1 MIEVHHLTKRYGA
14 HLAVEDLSFTVEQG
28 TVYGLLGPNG
38 AGKSTT
44 MNILTGYISASD
56 GAVSI
61 DGHDI
66 LEEAEAAKA
75 CVGYLPEQPP
85 LYLDMTAKEYLE
97 FAARL
102 KKVPRDQ
109 RAAQVE
115 RAMERTGVSPVSGR
129 HSRNLSKGYR
139 QRGGLAAAL
148 LGDPKVVILDEP
160 TVGLDP
166 AQVIEIRALITEL
179 GKDHTVILSSHIL
192 SEVSAL
198 CDQVLIIDKGHLV
211 AQGTPEE
218 LARRLEGGR
227 LVHLTALGEEST
239 VAAIL
244 RSVPG
249 VDEVR
254 TRAENGRVDAEV
266 TSGGDRDVRAEVSVA
281 LVQGGCPLLA
291 LGAETLSLEDVC
303 LLLTSPVSIPG
314 IVMGKYLS
322 LLAMFAVPLGVYA
335 LYPLLMKALGAAN
348 FAASYSGLL
357 AYFFLGAALIAVCMY
372 LSTLTENQIVAA
384 LSGFGVLLVCYLMPA
399 IQTLFTAGSSLALV
413 VFAIILG
420 AASLIIGLRSRSLVL
435 GGGVFAVGC
444 IALAVLFSVRSAALT
459 TAFSAVLGALALF
472 EPFLNFVN
480 GLFDVTALVYYAG
493 VAGLFL
499 FLTGQALEKRRW
511 N

>member
-1 MIEVHHLTKRYGA
+1 MTAIFLREFKGYFNSMLGWVLTGVMLLFGGLYFT
-14 HLAVEDLSFTVEQG
+14 AVNLQGGYTDLSYTLYSFIIV
-28 TVYGLLGPNG
+28 LL
-38 AGKSTT
+38 
-44 MNILTGYISASD
+44 IF
-56 GAVSI
+56 V
-61 DGHDI
+61 
-66 LEEAEAAKA
+66 
-75 CVGYLPEQPP
+75 
-85 LYLDMTAKEYLE
+85 
-97 FAARL
+97 
-102 KKVPRDQ
+102 
-109 RAAQVE
+109 
-115 RAMERTGVSPVSGR
+115 
-129 HSRNLSKGYR
+129 
-139 QRGGLAAAL
+139 
-148 LGDPKVVILDEP
+148 
-160 TVGLDP
+160 
-166 AQVIEIRALITEL
+166 
-179 GKDHTVILSSHIL
+179 
-192 SEVSAL
+192 
-198 CDQVLIIDKGHLV
+198 
-211 AQGTPEE
+211 
-218 LARRLEGGR
+218 
-227 LVHLTALGEEST
+227 
-239 VAAIL
+239 
-244 RSVPG
+244 
-249 VDEVR
+249 
-254 TRAENGRVDAEV
+254 
-266 TSGGDRDVRAEVSVA
+266 
-281 LVQGGCPLLA
+281 PLLCMRSF
-291 LGAETLSLEDVC
+291 AEEKRSRTDQ
-303 LLLTSPVSIPG
+303 LLLTSPMSIPG

>member
-1 MIEVHHLTKRYGA
+1 MTAIFLREFKGYFNSMLGWVLTGVMLLFGGLYFT
-14 HLAVEDLSFTVEQG
+14 AVNLQGGYTDLSYTLYSFIIV
-28 TVYGLLGPNG
+28 LL
-38 AGKSTT
+38 
-44 MNILTGYISASD
+44 IF
-56 GAVSI
+56 V
-61 DGHDI
+61 
-66 LEEAEAAKA
+66 
-75 CVGYLPEQPP
+75 
-85 LYLDMTAKEYLE
+85 
-97 FAARL
+97 
-102 KKVPRDQ
+102 
-109 RAAQVE
+109 
-115 RAMERTGVSPVSGR
+115 
-129 HSRNLSKGYR
+129 
-139 QRGGLAAAL
+139 
-148 LGDPKVVILDEP
+148 
-160 TVGLDP
+160 
-166 AQVIEIRALITEL
+166 
-179 GKDHTVILSSHIL
+179 
-192 SEVSAL
+192 
-198 CDQVLIIDKGHLV
+198 
-211 AQGTPEE
+211 
-218 LARRLEGGR
+218 
-227 LVHLTALGEEST
+227 
-239 VAAIL
+239 
-244 RSVPG
+244 
-249 VDEVR
+249 
-254 TRAENGRVDAEV
+254 
-266 TSGGDRDVRAEVSVA
+266 
-281 LVQGGCPLLA
+281 PLLCMRSF
-291 LGAETLSLEDVC
+291 AEEKRSRTDQ

-384 LSGFGVLLVCYLMPA
+384 LSGFGVLLVGYLMPA

>member
-1 MIEVHHLTKRYGA
+1 MTAIFLREFKGYFN
-14 HLAVEDLSFTVEQG
+14 SM
-28 TVYGLLGPNG
+28 LGWV
-38 AGKSTT
+38 
-44 MNILTGYISASD
+44 LTG
-56 GAVSI
+56 VM
-61 DGHDI
+61 
-66 LEEAEAAKA
+66 L
-75 CVGYLPEQPP
+75 L
-85 LYLDMTAKEYLE
+85 
-97 FAARL
+97 F
-102 KKVPRDQ
+102 
-109 RAAQVE
+109 
-115 RAMERTGVSPVSGR
+115 
-129 HSRNLSKGYR
+129 
-139 QRGGLAAAL
+139 GGLYF
-148 LGDPKVVILDEP
+148 
-160 TVGLDP
+160 
-166 AQVIEIRALITEL
+166 
-179 GKDHTVILSSHIL
+179 
-192 SEVSAL
+192 
-198 CDQVLIIDKGHLV
+198 
-211 AQGTPEE
+211 
-218 LARRLEGGR
+218 
-227 LVHLTALGEEST
+227 TAVNL
-239 VAAIL
+239 
-244 RSVPG
+244 
-249 VDEVR
+249 
-254 TRAENGRVDAEV
+254 
-266 TSGGDRDVRAEVSVA
+266 
-281 LVQGGCPLLA
+281 QGGYTGLSYTLYSFIIVLLIFVPLLCMRSF
-291 LGAETLSLEDVC
+291 AEEKRSRTDQ

>member
-1 MIEVHHLTKRYGA
+1 MTAIFLREFKGYFNSMLGWVLTGVMLLFGGLYFT
-14 HLAVEDLSFTVEQG
+14 AVNLQGGYTDLSYTLYSFIIV
-28 TVYGLLGPNG
+28 LL
-38 AGKSTT
+38 
-44 MNILTGYISASD
+44 IF
-56 GAVSI
+56 V
-61 DGHDI
+61 
-66 LEEAEAAKA
+66 
-75 CVGYLPEQPP
+75 
-85 LYLDMTAKEYLE
+85 
-97 FAARL
+97 
-102 KKVPRDQ
+102 
-109 RAAQVE
+109 
-115 RAMERTGVSPVSGR
+115 
-129 HSRNLSKGYR
+129 
-139 QRGGLAAAL
+139 
-148 LGDPKVVILDEP
+148 
-160 TVGLDP
+160 
-166 AQVIEIRALITEL
+166 
-179 GKDHTVILSSHIL
+179 
-192 SEVSAL
+192 
-198 CDQVLIIDKGHLV
+198 
-211 AQGTPEE
+211 
-218 LARRLEGGR
+218 
-227 LVHLTALGEEST
+227 
-239 VAAIL
+239 
-244 RSVPG
+244 
-249 VDEVR
+249 
-254 TRAENGRVDAEV
+254 
-266 TSGGDRDVRAEVSVA
+266 
-281 LVQGGCPLLA
+281 PLLCMRSF
-291 LGAETLSLEDVC
+291 AEEKRSRTDQ

-322 LLAMFAVPLGVYA
+322 LLAMFVVPLGVYA

-420 AASLIIGLRSRSLVL
+420 AASLIIGLHSRSLVL

>member
-1 MIEVHHLTKRYGA
+1 MTAIFLREFKGYFNSMLGWVLTGVMLLFGGLYFT
-14 HLAVEDLSFTVEQG
+14 AVNLQGGYTDLSYTLYSFIIV
-28 TVYGLLGPNG
+28 LL
-38 AGKSTT
+38 
-44 MNILTGYISASD
+44 IF
-56 GAVSI
+56 V
-61 DGHDI
+61 
-66 LEEAEAAKA
+66 
-75 CVGYLPEQPP
+75 
-85 LYLDMTAKEYLE
+85 
-97 FAARL
+97 
-102 KKVPRDQ
+102 
-109 RAAQVE
+109 
-115 RAMERTGVSPVSGR
+115 
-129 HSRNLSKGYR
+129 
-139 QRGGLAAAL
+139 
-148 LGDPKVVILDEP
+148 
-160 TVGLDP
+160 
-166 AQVIEIRALITEL
+166 
-179 GKDHTVILSSHIL
+179 
-192 SEVSAL
+192 
-198 CDQVLIIDKGHLV
+198 
-211 AQGTPEE
+211 
-218 LARRLEGGR
+218 
-227 LVHLTALGEEST
+227 
-239 VAAIL
+239 
-244 RSVPG
+244 
-249 VDEVR
+249 
-254 TRAENGRVDAEV
+254 
-266 TSGGDRDVRAEVSVA
+266 
-281 LVQGGCPLLA
+281 PLLCMRSF
-291 LGAETLSLEDVC
+291 AEEKRSRTDQ

-444 IALAVLFSVRSAALT
+444 IALAVLFNVRSAALT

>member
-1 MIEVHHLTKRYGA
+1 MTAIFLREFKGYFNSMLGWVLTGVMLLFGGLYFT
-14 HLAVEDLSFTVEQG
+14 AVNLQGGYTDLSYTLYSFIIV
-28 TVYGLLGPNG
+28 LL
-38 AGKSTT
+38 
-44 MNILTGYISASD
+44 IF
-56 GAVSI
+56 V
-61 DGHDI
+61 
-66 LEEAEAAKA
+66 
-75 CVGYLPEQPP
+75 
-85 LYLDMTAKEYLE
+85 
-97 FAARL
+97 
-102 KKVPRDQ
+102 
-109 RAAQVE
+109 
-115 RAMERTGVSPVSGR
+115 
-129 HSRNLSKGYR
+129 
-139 QRGGLAAAL
+139 
-148 LGDPKVVILDEP
+148 
-160 TVGLDP
+160 
-166 AQVIEIRALITEL
+166 
-179 GKDHTVILSSHIL
+179 
-192 SEVSAL
+192 
-198 CDQVLIIDKGHLV
+198 
-211 AQGTPEE
+211 
-218 LARRLEGGR
+218 
-227 LVHLTALGEEST
+227 
-239 VAAIL
+239 
-244 RSVPG
+244 
-249 VDEVR
+249 
-254 TRAENGRVDAEV
+254 
-266 TSGGDRDVRAEVSVA
+266 
-281 LVQGGCPLLA
+281 PLLCMRSF
-291 LGAETLSLEDVC
+291 AEEKRSRTDQ

-357 AYFFLGAALIAVCMY
+357 AYFFLGAALITVCMY

-444 IALAVLFSVRSAALT
+444 IALTVLFSVRSAALT

>member
-1 MIEVHHLTKRYGA
+1 MTAIFLREFKGYFNSMLGWVLTGVMLLFGGL
-14 HLAVEDLSFTVEQG
+14 HFTAVNLQGGYTDLSYTLYSFIIV
-28 TVYGLLGPNG
+28 LL
-38 AGKSTT
+38 
-44 MNILTGYISASD
+44 IF
-56 GAVSI
+56 V
-61 DGHDI
+61 
-66 LEEAEAAKA
+66 
-75 CVGYLPEQPP
+75 
-85 LYLDMTAKEYLE
+85 
-97 FAARL
+97 
-102 KKVPRDQ
+102 
-109 RAAQVE
+109 
-115 RAMERTGVSPVSGR
+115 
-129 HSRNLSKGYR
+129 
-139 QRGGLAAAL
+139 
-148 LGDPKVVILDEP
+148 
-160 TVGLDP
+160 
-166 AQVIEIRALITEL
+166 
-179 GKDHTVILSSHIL
+179 
-192 SEVSAL
+192 
-198 CDQVLIIDKGHLV
+198 
-211 AQGTPEE
+211 
-218 LARRLEGGR
+218 
-227 LVHLTALGEEST
+227 
-239 VAAIL
+239 
-244 RSVPG
+244 
-249 VDEVR
+249 
-254 TRAENGRVDAEV
+254 
-266 TSGGDRDVRAEVSVA
+266 
-281 LVQGGCPLLA
+281 PLLCMRSF
-291 LGAETLSLEDVC
+291 AEEKRSRTDQ

-348 FAASYSGLL
+348 FTASYSGLL

>member
-1 MIEVHHLTKRYGA
+1 MTAIFLREFKGYFNSMLGWVLTGVMLLFGGLYFT
-14 HLAVEDLSFTVEQG
+14 AVNLQGGYTDLSYTLYSFIIV
-28 TVYGLLGPNG
+28 LL
-38 AGKSTT
+38 
-44 MNILTGYISASD
+44 IF
-56 GAVSI
+56 V
-61 DGHDI
+61 
-66 LEEAEAAKA
+66 
-75 CVGYLPEQPP
+75 
-85 LYLDMTAKEYLE
+85 
-97 FAARL
+97 
-102 KKVPRDQ
+102 
-109 RAAQVE
+109 
-115 RAMERTGVSPVSGR
+115 
-129 HSRNLSKGYR
+129 
-139 QRGGLAAAL
+139 
-148 LGDPKVVILDEP
+148 
-160 TVGLDP
+160 
-166 AQVIEIRALITEL
+166 
-179 GKDHTVILSSHIL
+179 
-192 SEVSAL
+192 
-198 CDQVLIIDKGHLV
+198 
-211 AQGTPEE
+211 
-218 LARRLEGGR
+218 
-227 LVHLTALGEEST
+227 
-239 VAAIL
+239 
-244 RSVPG
+244 
-249 VDEVR
+249 
-254 TRAENGRVDAEV
+254 
-266 TSGGDRDVRAEVSVA
+266 
-281 LVQGGCPLLA
+281 PLLCMRSF
-291 LGAETLSLEDVC
+291 AEEKRSRTDQ

-322 LLAMFAVPLGVYA
+322 LLAMFVVPLGVYA

-444 IALAVLFSVRSAALT
+444 IALAVLFSVRSAAFT

>member
-1 MIEVHHLTKRYGA
+1 MTAIFLREFKGYFNSMLGWVLTGVMLLFGGLYFT
-14 HLAVEDLSFTVEQG
+14 AVNLQGGYTDLSYTLYSFIIV
-28 TVYGLLGPNG
+28 LL
-38 AGKSTT
+38 
-44 MNILTGYISASD
+44 IF
-56 GAVSI
+56 V
-61 DGHDI
+61 
-66 LEEAEAAKA
+66 
-75 CVGYLPEQPP
+75 
-85 LYLDMTAKEYLE
+85 
-97 FAARL
+97 
-102 KKVPRDQ
+102 
-109 RAAQVE
+109 
-115 RAMERTGVSPVSGR
+115 
-129 HSRNLSKGYR
+129 
-139 QRGGLAAAL
+139 
-148 LGDPKVVILDEP
+148 
-160 TVGLDP
+160 
-166 AQVIEIRALITEL
+166 
-179 GKDHTVILSSHIL
+179 
-192 SEVSAL
+192 
-198 CDQVLIIDKGHLV
+198 
-211 AQGTPEE
+211 
-218 LARRLEGGR
+218 
-227 LVHLTALGEEST
+227 
-239 VAAIL
+239 
-244 RSVPG
+244 
-249 VDEVR
+249 
-254 TRAENGRVDAEV
+254 
-266 TSGGDRDVRAEVSVA
+266 
-281 LVQGGCPLLA
+281 PLLCMRSF
-291 LGAETLSLEDVC
+291 AEEKRSRTDQ

-322 LLAMFAVPLGVYA
+322 LLAMFAVPMGVYA

>member
-1 MIEVHHLTKRYGA
+1 MTAIFLREFKGYFNSMLGWVLTGVMLLFGGLYFT
-14 HLAVEDLSFTVEQG
+14 AVNLQGGYTDLSYTLYSFIIV
-28 TVYGLLGPNG
+28 LL
-38 AGKSTT
+38 
-44 MNILTGYISASD
+44 IF
-56 GAVSI
+56 V
-61 DGHDI
+61 
-66 LEEAEAAKA
+66 
-75 CVGYLPEQPP
+75 
-85 LYLDMTAKEYLE
+85 
-97 FAARL
+97 
-102 KKVPRDQ
+102 
-109 RAAQVE
+109 
-115 RAMERTGVSPVSGR
+115 
-129 HSRNLSKGYR
+129 
-139 QRGGLAAAL
+139 
-148 LGDPKVVILDEP
+148 
-160 TVGLDP
+160 
-166 AQVIEIRALITEL
+166 
-179 GKDHTVILSSHIL
+179 
-192 SEVSAL
+192 
-198 CDQVLIIDKGHLV
+198 
-211 AQGTPEE
+211 
-218 LARRLEGGR
+218 
-227 LVHLTALGEEST
+227 
-239 VAAIL
+239 
-244 RSVPG
+244 
-249 VDEVR
+249 
-254 TRAENGRVDAEV
+254 
-266 TSGGDRDVRAEVSVA
+266 
-281 LVQGGCPLLA
+281 PLLCMRSF
-291 LGAETLSLEDVC
+291 AEEKRSRTDQ

-335 LYPLLMKALGAAN
+335 FYPLLMKALGAAN

>member
-1 MIEVHHLTKRYGA
+1 MTAIFLREFKGYFNSMLGWVLTGVMLLFGGLYFT
-14 HLAVEDLSFTVEQG
+14 AVNLQGGYTDLSYTLYSFIIV
-28 TVYGLLGPNG
+28 LL
-38 AGKSTT
+38 
-44 MNILTGYISASD
+44 IF
-56 GAVSI
+56 V
-61 DGHDI
+61 
-66 LEEAEAAKA
+66 
-75 CVGYLPEQPP
+75 
-85 LYLDMTAKEYLE
+85 
-97 FAARL
+97 
-102 KKVPRDQ
+102 
-109 RAAQVE
+109 
-115 RAMERTGVSPVSGR
+115 
-129 HSRNLSKGYR
+129 
-139 QRGGLAAAL
+139 
-148 LGDPKVVILDEP
+148 
-160 TVGLDP
+160 
-166 AQVIEIRALITEL
+166 
-179 GKDHTVILSSHIL
+179 
-192 SEVSAL
+192 
-198 CDQVLIIDKGHLV
+198 
-211 AQGTPEE
+211 
-218 LARRLEGGR
+218 
-227 LVHLTALGEEST
+227 
-239 VAAIL
+239 
-244 RSVPG
+244 
-249 VDEVR
+249 
-254 TRAENGRVDAEV
+254 
-266 TSGGDRDVRAEVSVA
+266 
-281 LVQGGCPLLA
+281 PLLCMRSF
-291 LGAETLSLEDVC
+291 AEEKRSRTDQ

-399 IQTLFTAGSSLALV
+399 SQTLFTAGSSLALV

>member
-1 MIEVHHLTKRYGA
+1 MTAIFLREFKGYFNSMLGWVLTGVMLLFGGLYST
-14 HLAVEDLSFTVEQG
+14 AVNLQGGYTDLSYTLYSFIIV
-28 TVYGLLGPNG
+28 LL
-38 AGKSTT
+38 
-44 MNILTGYISASD
+44 IF
-56 GAVSI
+56 V
-61 DGHDI
+61 
-66 LEEAEAAKA
+66 
-75 CVGYLPEQPP
+75 
-85 LYLDMTAKEYLE
+85 
-97 FAARL
+97 
-102 KKVPRDQ
+102 
-109 RAAQVE
+109 
-115 RAMERTGVSPVSGR
+115 
-129 HSRNLSKGYR
+129 
-139 QRGGLAAAL
+139 
-148 LGDPKVVILDEP
+148 
-160 TVGLDP
+160 
-166 AQVIEIRALITEL
+166 
-179 GKDHTVILSSHIL
+179 
-192 SEVSAL
+192 
-198 CDQVLIIDKGHLV
+198 
-211 AQGTPEE
+211 
-218 LARRLEGGR
+218 
-227 LVHLTALGEEST
+227 
-239 VAAIL
+239 
-244 RSVPG
+244 
-249 VDEVR
+249 
-254 TRAENGRVDAEV
+254 
-266 TSGGDRDVRAEVSVA
+266 
-281 LVQGGCPLLA
+281 PLLCMRSF
-291 LGAETLSLEDVC
+291 AEEKRSRTDQ

>member
-1 MIEVHHLTKRYGA
+1 MTAIFLREFKGYFNSMLGWVLTGVMLLFGGLYFT
-14 HLAVEDLSFTVEQG
+14 AVNLQGGYTDLSYTLYSFIIV
-28 TVYGLLGPNG
+28 LL
-38 AGKSTT
+38 
-44 MNILTGYISASD
+44 IF
-56 GAVSI
+56 V
-61 DGHDI
+61 
-66 LEEAEAAKA
+66 
-75 CVGYLPEQPP
+75 
-85 LYLDMTAKEYLE
+85 
-97 FAARL
+97 
-102 KKVPRDQ
+102 
-109 RAAQVE
+109 
-115 RAMERTGVSPVSGR
+115 
-129 HSRNLSKGYR
+129 
-139 QRGGLAAAL
+139 
-148 LGDPKVVILDEP
+148 
-160 TVGLDP
+160 
-166 AQVIEIRALITEL
+166 
-179 GKDHTVILSSHIL
+179 
-192 SEVSAL
+192 
-198 CDQVLIIDKGHLV
+198 
-211 AQGTPEE
+211 
-218 LARRLEGGR
+218 
-227 LVHLTALGEEST
+227 
-239 VAAIL
+239 
-244 RSVPG
+244 
-249 VDEVR
+249 
-254 TRAENGRVDAEV
+254 
-266 TSGGDRDVRAEVSVA
+266 
-281 LVQGGCPLLA
+281 PLLCMRSF
-291 LGAETLSLEDVC
+291 AEEKRSRTDQ

-348 FAASYSGLL
+348 FATSYSGLL

>member
-1 MIEVHHLTKRYGA
+1 MTAIFLREFKGYFNSMLGWVLTGVMLLFGGLYFT
-14 HLAVEDLSFTVEQG
+14 AVNLQGGYTDLSYTLYSFIIV
-28 TVYGLLGPNG
+28 LL
-38 AGKSTT
+38 
-44 MNILTGYISASD
+44 IF
-56 GAVSI
+56 V
-61 DGHDI
+61 
-66 LEEAEAAKA
+66 
-75 CVGYLPEQPP
+75 
-85 LYLDMTAKEYLE
+85 
-97 FAARL
+97 
-102 KKVPRDQ
+102 
-109 RAAQVE
+109 
-115 RAMERTGVSPVSGR
+115 
-129 HSRNLSKGYR
+129 
-139 QRGGLAAAL
+139 
-148 LGDPKVVILDEP
+148 
-160 TVGLDP
+160 
-166 AQVIEIRALITEL
+166 
-179 GKDHTVILSSHIL
+179 
-192 SEVSAL
+192 
-198 CDQVLIIDKGHLV
+198 
-211 AQGTPEE
+211 
-218 LARRLEGGR
+218 
-227 LVHLTALGEEST
+227 
-239 VAAIL
+239 
-244 RSVPG
+244 
-249 VDEVR
+249 
-254 TRAENGRVDAEV
+254 
-266 TSGGDRDVRAEVSVA
+266 
-281 LVQGGCPLLA
+281 PLLCMRSF
-291 LGAETLSLEDVC
+291 AEEKRSRTDQ

-499 FLTGQALEKRRW
+499 LLTGQALGKRRW

>member
-1 MIEVHHLTKRYGA
+1 MTAIFLREFKGYFNSMLGWVLTGVMLLFGGLYFT
-14 HLAVEDLSFTVEQG
+14 AVNLQGGYTDLSYTLYSFIIV
-28 TVYGLLGPNG
+28 LL
-38 AGKSTT
+38 
-44 MNILTGYISASD
+44 IF
-56 GAVSI
+56 V
-61 DGHDI
+61 
-66 LEEAEAAKA
+66 
-75 CVGYLPEQPP
+75 
-85 LYLDMTAKEYLE
+85 
-97 FAARL
+97 
-102 KKVPRDQ
+102 
-109 RAAQVE
+109 
-115 RAMERTGVSPVSGR
+115 
-129 HSRNLSKGYR
+129 
-139 QRGGLAAAL
+139 
-148 LGDPKVVILDEP
+148 
-160 TVGLDP
+160 
-166 AQVIEIRALITEL
+166 
-179 GKDHTVILSSHIL
+179 
-192 SEVSAL
+192 
-198 CDQVLIIDKGHLV
+198 
-211 AQGTPEE
+211 
-218 LARRLEGGR
+218 
-227 LVHLTALGEEST
+227 
-239 VAAIL
+239 
-244 RSVPG
+244 
-249 VDEVR
+249 
-254 TRAENGRVDAEV
+254 
-266 TSGGDRDVRAEVSVA
+266 
-281 LVQGGCPLLA
+281 PLLCMRSF
-291 LGAETLSLEDVC
+291 AEEKRSRTDQ

-314 IVMGKYLS
+314 IVMGKCLS

-435 GGGVFAVGC
+435 GGGVLAVGC

>member
-1 MIEVHHLTKRYGA
+1 MTAIFLREFKGYFNSMLGWVLTGVMLLFGGLYFT
-14 HLAVEDLSFTVEQG
+14 AVNLQGGYTDLSYTLYSFIIV
-28 TVYGLLGPNG
+28 LL
-38 AGKSTT
+38 
-44 MNILTGYISASD
+44 IF
-56 GAVSI
+56 V
-61 DGHDI
+61 
-66 LEEAEAAKA
+66 
-75 CVGYLPEQPP
+75 
-85 LYLDMTAKEYLE
+85 
-97 FAARL
+97 
-102 KKVPRDQ
+102 
-109 RAAQVE
+109 
-115 RAMERTGVSPVSGR
+115 
-129 HSRNLSKGYR
+129 
-139 QRGGLAAAL
+139 
-148 LGDPKVVILDEP
+148 
-160 TVGLDP
+160 
-166 AQVIEIRALITEL
+166 
-179 GKDHTVILSSHIL
+179 
-192 SEVSAL
+192 
-198 CDQVLIIDKGHLV
+198 
-211 AQGTPEE
+211 
-218 LARRLEGGR
+218 
-227 LVHLTALGEEST
+227 
-239 VAAIL
+239 
-244 RSVPG
+244 
-249 VDEVR
+249 
-254 TRAENGRVDAEV
+254 
-266 TSGGDRDVRAEVSVA
+266 
-281 LVQGGCPLLA
+281 PLLCMRSF
-291 LGAETLSLEDVC
+291 AEEKRSRTDQ

-372 LSTLTENQIVAA
+372 LSTLTENQIVAT

-459 TAFSAVLGALALF
+459 TAFSEVLGALALF

>member
-1 MIEVHHLTKRYGA
+1 MTAIFLREFKGYFNSMLGWVLTGVMLLFGGLYFT
-14 HLAVEDLSFTVEQG
+14 AVNLQGGYTDLSYTLYSFIIV
-28 TVYGLLGPNG
+28 LL
-38 AGKSTT
+38 
-44 MNILTGYISASD
+44 IF
-56 GAVSI
+56 V
-61 DGHDI
+61 
-66 LEEAEAAKA
+66 
-75 CVGYLPEQPP
+75 
-85 LYLDMTAKEYLE
+85 
-97 FAARL
+97 
-102 KKVPRDQ
+102 
-109 RAAQVE
+109 
-115 RAMERTGVSPVSGR
+115 
-129 HSRNLSKGYR
+129 
-139 QRGGLAAAL
+139 
-148 LGDPKVVILDEP
+148 
-160 TVGLDP
+160 
-166 AQVIEIRALITEL
+166 
-179 GKDHTVILSSHIL
+179 
-192 SEVSAL
+192 
-198 CDQVLIIDKGHLV
+198 
-211 AQGTPEE
+211 
-218 LARRLEGGR
+218 
-227 LVHLTALGEEST
+227 
-239 VAAIL
+239 
-244 RSVPG
+244 
-249 VDEVR
+249 
-254 TRAENGRVDAEV
+254 
-266 TSGGDRDVRAEVSVA
+266 
-281 LVQGGCPLLA
+281 PLLCMRSF
-291 LGAETLSLEDVC
+291 AEEKRSRTDQ

-348 FAASYSGLL
+348 FAASYSSLL

-372 LSTLTENQIVAA
+372 LSTLTENQIVAT
-384 LSGFGVLLVCYLMPA
+384 LPGFGVLLVCYLMPA

>member
-1 MIEVHHLTKRYGA
+1 MTAIFLREFKGYFNSMLGWVLTGVMLLFGGLYFT
-14 HLAVEDLSFTVEQG
+14 AVNLQGGYTDLSYTLYSFIIV
-28 TVYGLLGPNG
+28 LL
-38 AGKSTT
+38 
-44 MNILTGYISASD
+44 IF
-56 GAVSI
+56 V
-61 DGHDI
+61 
-66 LEEAEAAKA
+66 
-75 CVGYLPEQPP
+75 
-85 LYLDMTAKEYLE
+85 
-97 FAARL
+97 
-102 KKVPRDQ
+102 
-109 RAAQVE
+109 
-115 RAMERTGVSPVSGR
+115 
-129 HSRNLSKGYR
+129 
-139 QRGGLAAAL
+139 
-148 LGDPKVVILDEP
+148 
-160 TVGLDP
+160 
-166 AQVIEIRALITEL
+166 
-179 GKDHTVILSSHIL
+179 
-192 SEVSAL
+192 
-198 CDQVLIIDKGHLV
+198 
-211 AQGTPEE
+211 
-218 LARRLEGGR
+218 
-227 LVHLTALGEEST
+227 
-239 VAAIL
+239 
-244 RSVPG
+244 
-249 VDEVR
+249 
-254 TRAENGRVDAEV
+254 
-266 TSGGDRDVRAEVSVA
+266 
-281 LVQGGCPLLA
+281 PLLCMRSF
-291 LGAETLSLEDVC
+291 AEEKRSRTDQ

-348 FAASYSGLL
+348 FTASYSGLL

-384 LSGFGVLLVCYLMPA
+384 LSGFGVLLVGYLMPA

>member
-1 MIEVHHLTKRYGA
+1 MTAIFLREFKGYFNSMLGWVLTGVMLLFGGLYFT
-14 HLAVEDLSFTVEQG
+14 AVNLQGGYTDLSYTLYSFIIV
-28 TVYGLLGPNG
+28 LL
-38 AGKSTT
+38 
-44 MNILTGYISASD
+44 IF
-56 GAVSI
+56 V
-61 DGHDI
+61 
-66 LEEAEAAKA
+66 
-75 CVGYLPEQPP
+75 
-85 LYLDMTAKEYLE
+85 
-97 FAARL
+97 
-102 KKVPRDQ
+102 
-109 RAAQVE
+109 
-115 RAMERTGVSPVSGR
+115 
-129 HSRNLSKGYR
+129 
-139 QRGGLAAAL
+139 
-148 LGDPKVVILDEP
+148 
-160 TVGLDP
+160 
-166 AQVIEIRALITEL
+166 
-179 GKDHTVILSSHIL
+179 
-192 SEVSAL
+192 
-198 CDQVLIIDKGHLV
+198 
-211 AQGTPEE
+211 
-218 LARRLEGGR
+218 
-227 LVHLTALGEEST
+227 
-239 VAAIL
+239 
-244 RSVPG
+244 
-249 VDEVR
+249 
-254 TRAENGRVDAEV
+254 
-266 TSGGDRDVRAEVSVA
+266 
-281 LVQGGCPLLA
+281 PLLCMRSF
-291 LGAETLSLEDVC
+291 AEEKRSRTDQ

-399 IQTLFTAGSSLALV
+399 IQTLFTAGSSLTLV

-459 TAFSAVLGALALF
+459 TAFSEVLGALALF

>member
-1 MIEVHHLTKRYGA
+1 MTAIFLREFKGYFNSMLGWVLTGVMLLFGGLYFT
-14 HLAVEDLSFTVEQG
+14 AVNLQGGYTDLSYTLYSFIIV
-28 TVYGLLGPNG
+28 LL
-38 AGKSTT
+38 
-44 MNILTGYISASD
+44 IF
-56 GAVSI
+56 V
-61 DGHDI
+61 
-66 LEEAEAAKA
+66 
-75 CVGYLPEQPP
+75 
-85 LYLDMTAKEYLE
+85 
-97 FAARL
+97 
-102 KKVPRDQ
+102 
-109 RAAQVE
+109 
-115 RAMERTGVSPVSGR
+115 
-129 HSRNLSKGYR
+129 
-139 QRGGLAAAL
+139 
-148 LGDPKVVILDEP
+148 
-160 TVGLDP
+160 
-166 AQVIEIRALITEL
+166 
-179 GKDHTVILSSHIL
+179 
-192 SEVSAL
+192 
-198 CDQVLIIDKGHLV
+198 
-211 AQGTPEE
+211 
-218 LARRLEGGR
+218 
-227 LVHLTALGEEST
+227 
-239 VAAIL
+239 
-244 RSVPG
+244 
-249 VDEVR
+249 
-254 TRAENGRVDAEV
+254 
-266 TSGGDRDVRAEVSVA
+266 
-281 LVQGGCPLLA
+281 PLLCMHSF
-291 LGAETLSLEDVC
+291 AEEKRSRTDQ

>member
-1 MIEVHHLTKRYGA
+1 MTAIFLREFKGYFNSMLGWVLTGVMLLFGGLYFT
-14 HLAVEDLSFTVEQG
+14 AVNLQGGYTDLSYTLYSFIIV
-28 TVYGLLGPNG
+28 LL
-38 AGKSTT
+38 
-44 MNILTGYISASD
+44 IF
-56 GAVSI
+56 V
-61 DGHDI
+61 
-66 LEEAEAAKA
+66 
-75 CVGYLPEQPP
+75 
-85 LYLDMTAKEYLE
+85 
-97 FAARL
+97 
-102 KKVPRDQ
+102 
-109 RAAQVE
+109 
-115 RAMERTGVSPVSGR
+115 
-129 HSRNLSKGYR
+129 
-139 QRGGLAAAL
+139 
-148 LGDPKVVILDEP
+148 
-160 TVGLDP
+160 
-166 AQVIEIRALITEL
+166 
-179 GKDHTVILSSHIL
+179 
-192 SEVSAL
+192 
-198 CDQVLIIDKGHLV
+198 
-211 AQGTPEE
+211 
-218 LARRLEGGR
+218 
-227 LVHLTALGEEST
+227 
-239 VAAIL
+239 
-244 RSVPG
+244 
-249 VDEVR
+249 
-254 TRAENGRVDAEV
+254 
-266 TSGGDRDVRAEVSVA
+266 
-281 LVQGGCPLLA
+281 PLLCMRSF
-291 LGAETLSLEDVC
+291 AEEKRSRTDQ

-413 VFAIILG
+413 VFTIILG

>member
-1 MIEVHHLTKRYGA
+1 MTAIFFREFKGYFNSMLGWVLTGVMLLFGGLYFT
-14 HLAVEDLSFTVEQG
+14 AVNLQGGYTDLSYTLYSFIIV
-28 TVYGLLGPNG
+28 LL
-38 AGKSTT
+38 
-44 MNILTGYISASD
+44 IF
-56 GAVSI
+56 V
-61 DGHDI
+61 
-66 LEEAEAAKA
+66 
-75 CVGYLPEQPP
+75 
-85 LYLDMTAKEYLE
+85 
-97 FAARL
+97 
-102 KKVPRDQ
+102 
-109 RAAQVE
+109 
-115 RAMERTGVSPVSGR
+115 
-129 HSRNLSKGYR
+129 
-139 QRGGLAAAL
+139 
-148 LGDPKVVILDEP
+148 
-160 TVGLDP
+160 
-166 AQVIEIRALITEL
+166 
-179 GKDHTVILSSHIL
+179 
-192 SEVSAL
+192 
-198 CDQVLIIDKGHLV
+198 
-211 AQGTPEE
+211 
-218 LARRLEGGR
+218 
-227 LVHLTALGEEST
+227 
-239 VAAIL
+239 
-244 RSVPG
+244 
-249 VDEVR
+249 
-254 TRAENGRVDAEV
+254 
-266 TSGGDRDVRAEVSVA
+266 
-281 LVQGGCPLLA
+281 PLLCMRSF
-291 LGAETLSLEDVC
+291 AEEKRSRTDQ

-459 TAFSAVLGALALF
+459 TAFSEVLGALALF
-472 EPFLNFVN
+472 EPFLNFGN